1 MGHISDGGGGG
12 LNYSGDGGEG
22 SGLARSLAR
31 SSPLDRFSFEHDP
44 TSLGSLLTSYSPVGR
59 SVTGLLIAKMR
70 PAAIAG
76 YAFGFSDGKLNGE
89 PDR

>member
-12 LNYSGDGGEG
+12 LNYSGGGGEG
-22 SGLARSLAR
+22 SGLARSLVHPL
-31 SSPLDRFSFEHDP
+31 SLDRFSFEHDP
-44 TSLGSLLTSYSPVGR
+44 TSLRSLFPSYSPVGR

-70 PAAIAG
+70 PPESAG

-89 PDR
+89 LDR